1 MPYVR
6 QRINSE
12 TSIFEMKNL
21 LTKLDTRTLVTFQ
34 SDSFNTSDPK
44 DYFIN
49 ECCFGDDLAIW
60 MISEL
65 RQRQYET
72 AAAPGQEDFGWYFNF
87 KVSGIGHFFVISYR
101 ADTDES
107 GTWIGWVERNRLLFR
122 KRAIQPEATQ
132 AIHEVLSNAPQI
144 KNIRWH
150 FQDDFDALL
159 EELGTERP

>member
-1 MPYVR
+1 MDP
-6 QRINSE
+6 
-12 TSIFEMKNL
+12 
-21 LTKLDTRTLVTFQ
+21 RTLVTFQ
-34 SDSFNTSDPK
+34 SDAFNTSEPK

-65 RQRQYET
+65 QHRQCET
-72 AAAPGQEDFGWYFNF
+72 DAAPRQEDFGWYFNF
-87 KVSGIGHFFVISYR
+87 KVSGIRHSFLISYR

-107 GTWIGWVERNRLLFR
+107 GTWIGWVERNIFLFR
-122 KRAIQPEATQ
+122 RSGILPEATQ
-132 AIHEVLSNAPQI
+132 AIHEALSNAPQI

>member
-1 MPYVR
+1 M
-6 QRINSE
+6 
-12 TSIFEMKNL
+12 
-21 LTKLDTRTLVTFQ
+21 DARTLVTFQ
-34 SDSFNTSDPK
+34 SDSFNTSEPK

-72 AAAPGQEDFGWYFNF
+72 DATPGQEDFGWYLGFR
-87 KVSGIGHFFVISYR
+87 VSGVGHHFVLGYR
-101 ADTDES
+101 GDTDES

-122 KRAIQPEATQ
+122 RRGIQPEATQ
-132 AIHEVLSNAPQI
+132 VIHEVLSNAPQI

-150 FQDDFDALL
+150 FQHDFDALL